1 MLREKTPLLG
11 IDTQVCH
18 FDQVVD
24 QEITWRSTPT
34 LSKWRNRSSIDVS
47 PTEIVRGGN
56 SAAAVFGILN
66 TILKPIMRLITVPF
80 ALLTFGLAWFFV
92 SMLMLWLT
100 TLIISDFDVDGF
112 WNYVW
117 ATIIIWLVNSVLDMI
132 AFSMRGGN
140 TDRLAPA

>member
-1 MLREKTPLLG
+1 MTSAGGASFYRVIVWLLLSWTTNAIVLAVATWMLSGVTNDG
-11 IDTQVCH
+11 SNWTI
-18 FDQVVD
+18 
-24 QEITWRSTPT
+24 IW
-34 LSKWRNRSSIDVS
+34 
-47 PTEIVRGGN
+47 
-56 SAAAVFGILN
+56 AAAVFAILN
-66 TILKPIMRLITVPF
+66 TILKPIMRLVTLPF

-100 TLIISDFDVDGF
+100 TLIISDFNVDGF

-132 AFSMRGGN
+132 AYLMRGGD

>member
-1 MLREKTPLLG
+1 MIVWLLLSWA
-11 IDTQVCH
+11 TNALVLA
-18 FDQVVD
+18 VT
-24 QEITWRSTPT
+24 TWVLSGVTNDGSTWT
-34 LSKWRNRSSIDVS
+34 IIW
-47 PTEIVRGGN
+47 
-56 SAAAVFGILN
+56 AAAVFGILN
-66 TILKPIMRLITVPF
+66 TILKPIMRLITVPL

-100 TLIISDFDVDGF
+100 TLIISDFNVDGF

-140 TDRLAPA
+140 TARAAPA